1 MTIGQ
6 RIRYYRQLRGMTQQQ
21 LASETGLHYVSIRRY
36 EADMREPMPEQIRCL
51 ADALQVSYFALAG
64 LDIGKL
70 DANRESDLM
79 SLLMLLTDS
88 GMLDIHDQTAFS
100 LHGCITDAFNL
111 HIKDT
116 DQTLPL
122 NGIDLIPK
130 STTTAQSIIDW
141 KNKKTAYTQAAQDA
155 GEQPDEAAQAT
166 LQQMKDDL
174 ETIELQ
180 LQATDSLTKT

>member
-1 MTIGQ
+1 MTIGH

-36 EADMREPMPEQIRCL
+36 EADMREPMPEQIRHL

-64 LDIGKL
+64 LDTGRM

-88 GMLDIHDQTAFS
+88 GILDICDQTTSS
-100 LHGCITDAFNL
+100 LHGCITDAFDVRV
-111 HIKDT
+111 KGT
-116 DQTLPL
+116 DQMLPL
-122 NGIDLIPK
+122 TGIKLLPK
-130 STTTAQSIIDW
+130 SATIVQNISNW
-141 KNKKTAYTQAAQDA
+141 RNKKAAYAHAVQDA
-155 GEQPDEAAQAT
+155 GEQPDEATQVT
-166 LQQMKDDL
+166 LQQMKEEI

-180 LQATDSLTKT
+180 LQATDCLNKT